1 MDVEKVLKRLVRVGT
16 VTDIDNAKRKARVK
30 FQDCNMT
37 SGWLYVLDTHPH
49 IPAYDPAQQKTE
61 LQDGHQHDLTI
72 KPWMPLVNDT
82 VLTLYLPVRYRMIVG
97 ALGDVVFSV
106 SSRTLKTISNFV
118 WSGSARYATHDLHAG
133 NSISEY
139 TGTDLAK
146 ITFDIQLLA
155 SLGVDPMS
163 EIWRLFDLERQGVTL
178 PLTIGNHGYGRYRW
192 TILSHKTKAEHYDG
206 HGNIISATLSIS
218 LQEYL
223 R

>member
-1 MDVEKVLKRLVRVGT
+1 
-16 VTDIDNAKRKARVK
+16 
-30 FQDCNMT
+30 
-37 SGWLYVLDTHPH
+37 
-49 IPAYDPAQQKTE
+49 
-61 LQDGHQHDLTI
+61 
-72 KPWMPLVNDT
+72 
-82 VLTLYLPVRYRMIVG
+82 MIVG
-97 ALGDVVFSV
+97 ALGDIVFSV
-106 SSRTLKTISNFV
+106 SSRTVKTISNFM

-192 TILSHKTKAEHYDG
+192 TILSHKTKAEYVSVKDPG
-206 HGNIISATLSIS
+206 IVSYNIDFTYYVPTDTTLSGSAI
-218 LQEYL
+218 QEAVNAAVEEYVAWQSGKLGRDINPDKL
-223 R
+223 RDLLWHTGVKRIVLRSPSYQVLEGGKNNAAPQIAKLGTKTVVNGGYEDE

>member
-1 MDVEKVLKRLVRVGT
+1 MPQRLAGRKGLYDKRGVRS
-16 VTDIDNAKRKARVK
+16 DCKAI
-30 FQDCNMT
+30 T
-37 SGWLYVLDTHPH
+37 
-49 IPAYDPAQQKTE
+49 
-61 LQDGHQHDLTI
+61 QDGQ
-72 KPWMPLVNDT
+72 KQKN
-82 VLTLYLPVRYRMIVG
+82 
-97 ALGDVVFSV
+97 
-106 SSRTLKTISNFV
+106 NFV

>member
-1 MDVEKVLKRLVRVGT
+1 
-16 VTDIDNAKRKARVK
+16 
-30 FQDCNMT
+30 
-37 SGWLYVLDTHPH
+37 
-49 IPAYDPAQQKTE
+49 
-61 LQDGHQHDLTI
+61 
-72 KPWMPLVNDT
+72 
-82 VLTLYLPVRYRMIVG
+82 MIVG

-206 HGNIISATLSIS
+206 HGNIISATLSICLKMIWKLDRMHINVPVNQAKDLS
-218 LQEYL
+218 LPISTGIRRFRMIQFCMMGRHISARSISEL
-223 R
+223 ITTPSRPIKETLLPRWRLT

>member
-1 MDVEKVLKRLVRVGT
+1 
-16 VTDIDNAKRKARVK
+16 
-30 FQDCNMT
+30 
-37 SGWLYVLDTHPH
+37 
-49 IPAYDPAQQKTE
+49 
-61 LQDGHQHDLTI
+61 
-72 KPWMPLVNDT
+72 
-82 VLTLYLPVRYRMIVG
+82 MIVG

-163 EIWRLFDLERQGVTL
+163 EIWRLFDLERCRLRLAIMDTAA
-178 PLTIGNHGYGRYRW
+178 IAGR
-192 TILSHKTKAEHYDG
+192 S
-206 HGNIISATLSIS
+206 
-218 LQEYL
+218 
-223 R
+223 

>member
-1 MDVEKVLKRLVRVGT
+1 
-16 VTDIDNAKRKARVK
+16 
-30 FQDCNMT
+30 
-37 SGWLYVLDTHPH
+37 
-49 IPAYDPAQQKTE
+49 
-61 LQDGHQHDLTI
+61 
-72 KPWMPLVNDT
+72 
-82 VLTLYLPVRYRMIVG
+82 MIVG
-97 ALGDVVFSV
+97 ALGNIVFST
-106 SSRTLKTISNFV
+106 SSRQVKTISSLN

-163 EIWRLFDLERQGVTL
+163 EIWNLTDLERSGATL
-178 PLTIGNHGYGRYRW
+178 ALVIGNHSYGRYRW
-192 TILSHKTKAEHYDG
+192 TILSHKVKAEHFDG
-206 HGNIISATLSIS
+206 HGNIIGATLSIS

>member
-1 MDVEKVLKRLVRVGT
+1 
-16 VTDIDNAKRKARVK
+16 
-30 FQDCNMT
+30 
-37 SGWLYVLDTHPH
+37 
-49 IPAYDPAQQKTE
+49 
-61 LQDGHQHDLTI
+61 
-72 KPWMPLVNDT
+72 
-82 VLTLYLPVRYRMIVG
+82 MIVG

-163 EIWRLFDLERQGVTL
+163 EIWRLFSLLLVSFGVAYPRKIRHTL
-178 PLTIGNHGYGRYRW
+178 VL
-192 TILSHKTKAEHYDG
+192 L
-206 HGNIISATLSIS
+206 LFFF
-218 LQEYL
+218 
-223 R
+223 

>member
-1 MDVEKVLKRLVRVGT
+1 
-16 VTDIDNAKRKARVK
+16 
-30 FQDCNMT
+30 
-37 SGWLYVLDTHPH
+37 
-49 IPAYDPAQQKTE
+49 
-61 LQDGHQHDLTI
+61 
-72 KPWMPLVNDT
+72 
-82 VLTLYLPVRYRMIVG
+82 MIVG

-139 TGTDLAK
+139 TGTD
-146 ITFDIQLLA
+146 
-155 SLGVDPMS
+155 LGVDPMS

>member
-1 MDVEKVLKRLVRVGT
+1 
-16 VTDIDNAKRKARVK
+16 
-30 FQDCNMT
+30 
-37 SGWLYVLDTHPH
+37 
-49 IPAYDPAQQKTE
+49 
-61 LQDGHQHDLTI
+61 
-72 KPWMPLVNDT
+72 
-82 VLTLYLPVRYRMIVG
+82 MIVG

-163 EIWRLFDLERQGVTL
+163 EIWRLFDLERQGRDAAAYDWQSWIR
-178 PLTIGNHGYGRYRW
+178 PL
-192 TILSHKTKAEHYDG
+192 
-206 HGNIISATLSIS
+206 S
-218 LQEYL
+218 LDDPES
-223 R
+223 

>member
-1 MDVEKVLKRLVRVGT
+1 
-16 VTDIDNAKRKARVK
+16 
-30 FQDCNMT
+30 
-37 SGWLYVLDTHPH
+37 
-49 IPAYDPAQQKTE
+49 
-61 LQDGHQHDLTI
+61 
-72 KPWMPLVNDT
+72 
-82 VLTLYLPVRYRMIVG
+82 MIVG

-133 NSISEY
+133 NS
-139 TGTDLAK
+139 
-146 ITFDIQLLA
+146 
-155 SLGVDPMS
+155 
-163 EIWRLFDLERQGVTL
+163 
-178 PLTIGNHGYGRYRW
+178 NHGYGRYRW

>member
-1 MDVEKVLKRLVRVGT
+1 
-16 VTDIDNAKRKARVK
+16 
-30 FQDCNMT
+30 
-37 SGWLYVLDTHPH
+37 
-49 IPAYDPAQQKTE
+49 
-61 LQDGHQHDLTI
+61 
-72 KPWMPLVNDT
+72 
-82 VLTLYLPVRYRMIVG
+82 MIVG
-97 ALGDVVFSV
+97 ALGDIVFSV

-206 HGNIISATLSIS
+206 HGNIISATLSIFLS
-218 LQEYL
+218 TIRHAASSPNFLL
-223 R
+223 SSRNRCAVSVCGLPFTSGVI

>member
-1 MDVEKVLKRLVRVGT
+1 MDAEKVLKRLVRVGT

-72 KPWMPLVNDT
+72 KLRAG
-82 VLTLYLPVRYRMIVG
+82 RYRMIVG

-106 SSRTLKTISNFV
+106 SSRMLKTISNFV

>member
-1 MDVEKVLKRLVRVGT
+1 
-16 VTDIDNAKRKARVK
+16 
-30 FQDCNMT
+30 
-37 SGWLYVLDTHPH
+37 
-49 IPAYDPAQQKTE
+49 
-61 LQDGHQHDLTI
+61 
-72 KPWMPLVNDT
+72 
-82 VLTLYLPVRYRMIVG
+82 MIVG
-97 ALGDVVFSV
+97 ALGNIVFST
-106 SSRTLKTISNFV
+106 SSRQVKTISSLN

-163 EIWRLFDLERQGVTL
+163 EIWNLTDLERSGATL
-178 PLTIGNHGYGRYRW
+178 ALVIGNHSYGRYRW
-192 TILSHKTKAEHYDG
+192 TILSHKVKAKHFDG
-206 HGNIISATLSIS
+206 HGNIIGATLSIS

>member
-1 MDVEKVLKRLVRVGT
+1 MLFR
-16 VTDIDNAKRKARVK
+16 
-30 FQDCNMT
+30 
-37 SGWLYVLDTHPH
+37 S
-49 IPAYDPAQQKTE
+49 
-61 LQDGHQHDLTI
+61 
-72 KPWMPLVNDT
+72 
-82 VLTLYLPVRYRMIVG
+82 
-97 ALGDVVFSV
+97 
-106 SSRTLKTISNFV
+106 
-118 WSGSARYATHDLHAG
+118 G

-192 TILSHKTKAEHYDG
+192 TILSHKTKAEYYDG
-206 HGNIISATLSIS
+206 HGNIIGATLSIS

>member
-1 MDVEKVLKRLVRVGT
+1 
-16 VTDIDNAKRKARVK
+16 
-30 FQDCNMT
+30 
-37 SGWLYVLDTHPH
+37 
-49 IPAYDPAQQKTE
+49 
-61 LQDGHQHDLTI
+61 
-72 KPWMPLVNDT
+72 
-82 VLTLYLPVRYRMIVG
+82 MIVG

-155 SLGVDPMS
+155 SLGVDP
-163 EIWRLFDLERQGVTL
+163 
-178 PLTIGNHGYGRYRW
+178 IGNHGYGRYRW

>member
-1 MDVEKVLKRLVRVGT
+1 MRRGAE
-16 VTDIDNAKRKARVK
+16 TDSQI
-30 FQDCNMT
+30 
-37 SGWLYVLDTHPH
+37 
-49 IPAYDPAQQKTE
+49 
-61 LQDGHQHDLTI
+61 
-72 KPWMPLVNDT
+72 
-82 VLTLYLPVRYRMIVG
+82 PVRYTDRKEDRR
-97 ALGDVVFSV
+97 A
-106 SSRTLKTISNFV
+106 
-118 WSGSARYATHDLHAG
+118 LHAG
-133 NSISEY
+133 DSIAEY

>member
-1 MDVEKVLKRLVRVGT
+1 
-16 VTDIDNAKRKARVK
+16 
-30 FQDCNMT
+30 
-37 SGWLYVLDTHPH
+37 
-49 IPAYDPAQQKTE
+49 
-61 LQDGHQHDLTI
+61 
-72 KPWMPLVNDT
+72 
-82 VLTLYLPVRYRMIVG
+82 MIVG

-146 ITFDIQLLA
+146 ITFGIQLLA

-206 HGNIISATLSIS
+206 HGNIIGATLSIS